1 MDNKCVSTLESNE
14 AKTKVT
20 NTEIVVHGTADK
32 PYFELKYT
40 TMDGE
45 IHIGYSSY
53 DLNNVFRWKEE
64 CFEIVK

>member
-1 MDNKCVSTLESNE
+1 MDNKCVSKLKSNE
-14 AKTKVT
+14 VKTKVI
-20 NTEIVVHGTADK
+20 NAEIVVHGTVDK

-53 DLNNVFRWKEE
+53 ELNNVFGWKDE
-64 CFEIVK
+64 CFEIV